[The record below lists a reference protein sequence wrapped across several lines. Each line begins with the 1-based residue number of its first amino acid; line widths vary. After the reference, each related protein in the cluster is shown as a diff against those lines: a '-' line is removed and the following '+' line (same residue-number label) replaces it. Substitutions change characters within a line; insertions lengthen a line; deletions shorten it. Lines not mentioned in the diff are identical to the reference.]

1 MVEREDPMSDA
12 TDVEPKRNPRP
23 KPSQA
28 PLRARPAPK
37 IRFIPRMDPLRP
49 PPVLPMQPAAPP
61 APPVSRVEPAK
72 EVAAPAPA
80 PVPAAA
86 PPPRARPKAAPK
98 PVLAKPAPPPA
109 AKPAP
114 PPAKPQPA
122 AKPAP
127 APAAAQVKPAAA
139 PKPATNSKAAPA
151 PATVARPAAAAAADF
166 AEPSRRADP
175 VELSHRLARVTER
188 AQRVFAEYL
197 KNRKADDG
205 YEVSDPKVVAAAF
218 QRLGERMLKDPV
230 RLLDAQL
237 ALWRDHIA
245 LFQRASKR
253 AHGEEV
259 EPLIRPMEGDK
270 RFSDR
275 VWDESFAYSYIK
287 QAYLLTARWVQAM
300 VRDTDGLDSDTRRK
314 VDFYTRQLVD
324 AFAPSN
330 FVATNP
336 KVLRETLDTGGENL
350 VRGLTHFVE
359 DLERG
364 KGKLMLRMTDDKAFR
379 LGENIATTP
388 GKVIFQNDL
397 MQLIQYSPTT
407 EQTYKTPLLIIPPW
421 INKFYILDL
430 KPANSFIRWA
440 VAQGLTVFV
449 ISWVNPDRKLALKS
463 FADYMEQG
471 PLTALDA
478 IKEATG
484 ERRINVIGY
493 CIGGTLLACLLAWM
507 AKKRD
512 DRFLSA
518 TFFTALTDFKEA
530 GELKVFIDD
539 EQLTL
544 LEDHLEHKGYLEGR
558 HMANV
563 FNMMRDNDLI
573 WSFVVNNYLMGRDP
587 MAFDL
592 LYWNSDCTR
601 MPAAMHTFYLRN
613 MYLENRLIQPR
624 GIQIMGE
631 ALDLRDVKLPV
642 YQLSTETDH
651 IAPWRSTYTPSQLY
665 AGPYRF
671 VLSGSGHIAGVV
683 NPPAAKKYCYWTNP
697 NNPPVPEDW
706 LASAERHDGSWW
718 PDWLEWIKPHAGKLI
733 PARKPG
739 DGKLKPVEDA
749 PGSYVKVRA
758 TD

>member
-1 MVEREDPMSDA
+1 MSDA
-12 TDVEPKRNPRP
+12 AVVEPKRASSAKSPGR
-23 KPSQA
+23 
-28 PLRARPAPK
+28 RASK
-37 IRFIPRMDPLRP
+37 FKFIPRMDPLRP
-49 PPVLPMQPAAPP
+49 AGRSAEAPTNGEAAPETTAAPVMDPHASVPPRSARKTVKEKPKQRPKRSAPRPAAEAVPMAAAIVPPEPSVAPPQPVAKPVPPPV
-61 APPVSRVEPAK
+61 
-72 EVAAPAPA
+72 PAPA
-80 PVPAAA
+80 QA
-86 PPPRARPKAAPK
+86 PQEPK
-98 PVLAKPAPPPA
+98 
-109 AKPAP
+109 
-114 PPAKPQPA
+114 
-122 AKPAP
+122 
-127 APAAAQVKPAAA
+127 
-139 PKPATNSKAAPA
+139 
-151 PATVARPAAAAAADF
+151 
-166 AEPSRRADP
+166 RADP
-175 VELSHRLARVTER
+175 IELSQRMAKLLER
-188 AQRVFAEYL
+188 AQRVFAANL
-197 KNRKADDG
+197 RDQKHDDG
-205 YEVSDPKVVAAAF
+205 YEVSDPKVIAAAF
-218 QRLGERMLKDPV
+218 QRLGGQMLKDPV

-245 LFQRASKR
+245 LFQRATKR

-259 EPLIRPMEGDK
+259 EPLIRPNDGDK
-270 RFSDR
+270 RFSDK

-287 QAYLLTARWVQAM
+287 QAYLLTARWMQSM
-300 VRDTDGLDSDTRRK
+300 VRETEGLDSDTRRK

-330 FVATNP
+330 FVPTNP

-350 VRGLTHFVE
+350 VRGLQNFVE

-364 KGKLMLRMTDDKAFR
+364 KGKLVVRMTDDKAFR

-388 GKVIFQNDL
+388 GKVIYQNDL
-397 MQLIQYSPTT
+397 MQLIQYSPMT
-407 EQTYKTPLLIIPPW
+407 EQTYKIPLLIIPPW

-430 KPANSFIRWA
+430 KPQNSFIKWA

-449 ISWVNPDRKLALKS
+449 ISWVNPDRKLALKT
-463 FADYMEQG
+463 FADYMDEG
-471 PLTALDA
+471 PLAALDA
-478 IKEATG
+478 IRDATG

-493 CIGGTLLACLLAWM
+493 CIGGTLLATLLAWM
-507 AKKRD
+507 AQKKD
-512 DRFLSA
+512 DRFISA

-539 EQLTL
+539 EQLQL

-613 MYLENRLIQPR
+613 MYLENRLIEPG
-624 GIQIMGE
+624 GISIKGVK
-631 ALDLRDVKLPV
+631 LDLRDITLPV
-642 YQLSTETDH
+642 YQLSTESDH

-665 AGPYRF
+665 RGPYRF

-683 NPPAAKKYCYWTNP
+683 NPPTARKYCFWTNP
-697 NNPPVPEDW
+697 KNPPKPEDW
-706 LASAERHDGSWW
+706 LASAERHEGSWW
-718 PDWLEWIKPHAGKLI
+718 PDWMEWIKPHAGKLI

-739 DGKLKPVEDA
+739 DGKLKPIEDA
-749 PGSYVKVRA
+749 PGSYVKVKA
-758 TD
+758 MD